1 MEAVLLKCHE
11 PELFPPQS
19 NRTCLPDIAK
29 PNAGMGSLLIDY
41 AVFVLLLVSSIG
53 VSIWSKLSGPKEKTK
68 NDYVFAQNNVSMGA
82 MILSIARGFLGVRV
96 FLGYPSELYYRG
108 SEMWETLYGMV
119 IAFPIVLYFFVP
131 VYFNLGVTSVYQYL
145 DMRFKSRLVR
155 RLASGTYLF
164 RSLLNLGV
172 TVFTPCVA
180 LKTVIGFPYSV
191 SIISITFI
199 ATMFTIMVII
209 GFPYS
214 VSIISITF
222 IATMF
227 TIMGGLR
234 SAITADVVQCI
245 VMLGCSCIMILQGM
259 YEAEGPLKIFKI
271 NRRRGRLDFFNWDL
285 DPTVRVTTTSALIGQ
300 LFMSVSLYGCQ
311 QNFVQRYCSMGSF
324 KRISQTLWGNVP
336 VMTILFSLNWVVG
349 MVIFALYADCDP
361 KRIGYISDNDEILPF
376 YVEDKF
382 YFLPG
387 FLGLV
392 MASLFNGALSLLVS
406 NLNSMGSVLWEDF
419 ISQIPAMKSLPDS
432 SQLMVIKLCGVI
444 CGVIIMGIAFV
455 VAHLS
460 GVIEASQ
467 LMTSATTG
475 PLLGVFILAMFFP
488 SANWK
493 GAVAGMIVSHV
504 VIIWITIG
512 GLLVDKPPIDYL
524 PTSTDA
530 CTNTT
535 FGPHI
540 SPFHQS
546 ALLALFNDS
555 ETLID
560 DFEEASSVPDV
571 RLANFENEGGLNYL
585 YRITYMYYAMI
596 GTLLT
601 VTVGLTVSCIA
612 SYLSDEEHEYNEKLI
627 HPLALKLSKLWSGGN
642 KQCYA
647 TDDGTPHM
655 LNTISTISESV
666 NARYKEKAPV

>member
-1 MEAVLLKCHE
+1 MQGS
-11 PELFPPQS
+11 PTRGP
-19 NRTCLPDIAK
+19 RTHVRSRE
-29 PNAGMGSLLIDY
+29 GMGSLWIDY
-41 AVFVLLLVSSIG
+41 GVFGLLLLASIS

-68 NDYVFAQNNVSMGA
+68 ADYVFAQNNVSMGA

-119 IAFPIVLYFFVP
+119 LAFPIVLYFFVP

-145 DMRFKSRLVR
+145 DMRFKSRFVR

-180 LKTVIGFPYSV
+180 LKTVLGLPYSV
-191 SIISITFI
+191 SIIGIT
-199 ATMFTIMVII
+199 A
-209 GFPYS
+209 
-214 VSIISITF
+214 ISIV
-222 IATMF
+222 F
-227 TIMGGLR
+227 TVLGGLR
-234 SAITADVVQCI
+234 SAITADVVQCC
-245 VMLGCSCIMILQGM
+245 VMLGCSCIMIMQGL
-259 YEAEGPLKIFKI
+259 YEAEGPVNIYRVNK
-271 NRRRGRLDFFNWDL
+271 RRHRLDFFNWDL
-285 DPTVRVTTTSALIGQ
+285 NPTERVTTISALVGQ

-324 KRISQTLWGNVP
+324 KRVAQTLWANVP
-336 VMTILFSLNWVVG
+336 VMAILFSLNWVVG

-361 KRIGYISDNDEILPF
+361 KKIGYISDNDEILPF

-406 NLNSMGSVLWEDF
+406 NLNSM
-419 ISQIPAMKSLPDS
+419 ASLV
-432 SQLMVIKLCGVI
+432 VIKMCGVACGVI
-444 CGVIIMGIAFV
+444 VMGMAFV

-504 VIIWITIG
+504 VILWITIG
-512 GLLVDKPPIDYL
+512 GLLVEKPPIDYL
-524 PTSTDA
+524 TTSTDG

-540 SPFHQS
+540 SPYHQS
-546 ALLALFNDS
+546 TLLALFNDTGKLMMIS
-555 ETLID
+555 KK
-560 DFEEASSVPDV
+560 V
-571 RLANFENEGGLNYL
+571 RIFGRG
-585 YRITYMYYAMI
+585 I
-596 GTLLT
+596 
-601 VTVGLTVSCIA
+601 
-612 SYLSDEEHEYNEKLI
+612 
-627 HPLALKLSKLWSGGN
+627 
-642 KQCYA
+642 
-647 TDDGTPHM
+647 
-655 LNTISTISESV
+655 ISISMTS
-666 NARYKEKAPV
+666 P